1 MLKET
6 LRPSA
11 AAVLLSGDMTDEL
24 AEALAGSLAKLRT
37 RYYYDRVDLEI
48 ASPGGA
54 LTALDRCVSAIEEAR
69 AGGMRVDTRVRT
81 RAASAA
87 ALLAS
92 LGDRR
97 EAAPSARL
105 LYHCVR
111 AVPNGVV
118 TAPAAASLGAAL
130 TGSDRLCAE
139 ALAARARAPGA
150 VRPPRFKVAEF
161 APSDWPVAE
170 RLAGDAEGRG
180 KRLRALRRRV
190 ASALAAPDSKPLAA
204 LYMALLALDAWI
216 SARLA
221 AELLLIDRVADAA
234 PAGARTAASDGG
246 LAVPEWAA
254 LYPDGGTVP
263 RSALCR
269 HALILGE
276 TGSGKTASGI
286 LPLVS
291 AALRPD
297 APVGCLLVIDPKRE
311 IGEEAA
317 RLAGGVR
324 VIDPERDGGAPR
336 IDLMAGP
343 LSPAE
348 DLAAGRFATA
358 ARAMLIRAGSLDR
371 LNPARTFSGHSVSHH
386 DPYWPQQGALLALSA
401 LSLALILTVRRAEAF
416 GDRTRAAALRGLPPD
431 VRRACAAPGIEAGH
445 LVEDAG
451 VVAAAD
457 AARERLAQGKSA
469 AADVLDGFER
479 AVRETALHE
488 SHPPFR
494 DEFGEL
500 ARDCRNA
507 FVEEPAEAAPPP
519 PWETPL
525 EAFGD
530 PLDGDGNELRARDT
544 EWDDHR
550 RRHWEAKWAD
560 KRTEALEANAA
571 AVKALAAKARAAA
584 VRCAPDGAESARAN
598 VMAAAERLLA
608 ALYAPPEGSAL
619 GGEAFAAATVAEHL
633 RPALGGGEA
642 GDALDDIAVRW
653 RVVAGDGDPHYR
665 AILAHA
671 RLAFT
676 AFTDPLPRQKLF
688 FGCEPGFSAGVEG
701 ALDFTADVAARGRPA
716 VHVVRPRLGAE
727 ADALY
732 ARALKATF
740 FEAVLNCPE
749 RAGRGG
755 ADMPLVG
762 YVADECH
769 RFITA
774 DPVHGE
780 QSFLDTCR
788 SFGAFCA
795 LACQSVAS
803 LRHALGAGEQDGVHE
818 PAIDILLANTG
829 TKLFFRST
837 ERSTRETLNWLCP
850 SAPDG
855 PTVVDLRP
863 PSSLA
868 PGECYALLPDG
879 RFERRQLDPHRFPA
893 RGGGPGVGRSA

>member
-1 MLKET
+1 MIKET

-11 AAVLLSGDMTDEL
+11 AAVLLAGDMTDDL
-24 AEALAGSLAKLRT
+24 AEDFAASLAKLRT
-37 RYYYDRVDLEI
+37 RYYYDRVELEI
-48 ASPGGA
+48 ASPGGD
-54 LTALDRCVSAIEEAR
+54 LTALGRCVSAIGEAR

-87 ALLAS
+87 AVLAS

-97 EAAPSARL
+97 EAAPSALL
-105 LYHCVR
+105 LYHCTQV
-111 AVPNGVV
+111 APGGVV
-118 TAPAAASLGAAL
+118 TAPAAVSLGAAL
-130 TGSDRLCAE
+130 AGRDRTYAE
-139 ALAARARAPGA
+139 ALAVRAREPGA
-150 VRPPRFKVAEF
+150 ARPPRFKVAEF
-161 APSDWPVAE
+161 ARSDWPVVE
-170 RLAGDAEGRG
+170 RLAGGGGRRG
-180 KRLRALRRRV
+180 ERLRALRRRV
-190 ASALAAPDSKPLAA
+190 AGGISAPNAQPLAV
-204 LYMALLALDAWI
+204 LYMELLALDAWI

-234 PAGARTAASDGG
+234 PAGERAAAGDGG
-246 LAVPEWAA
+246 LAVPEWMT

-263 RSALCR
+263 RAALCR
-269 HALILGE
+269 HMLILGE

-291 AALRPD
+291 AAVRPD
-297 APVGCLLVIDPKRE
+297 SPVGCLLVIDPKRE

-317 RLAGGVR
+317 RLADGVR

-348 DLAAGRFATA
+348 DLAAGRVATA
-358 ARAMLIRAGSLDR
+358 ARAMLMRAGSLDR
-371 LNPARTFSGHSVSHH
+371 LNPARTFAGDTTGHH
-386 DPYWPQQGALLALSA
+386 DAYWPQQGARLAMSA
-401 LSLALILTVRRAEAF
+401 LSLALMLSVRRAEAF
-416 GDRTRAAALRGLPPD
+416 GDRTRGAALRGLPTELRQ
-431 VRRACAAPGIEAGH
+431 VCAAPGLEAGY

-451 VVAAAD
+451 VTAAAD
-457 AARERLAQGKSA
+457 AARDRLAEGEASA
-469 AADVLDGFER
+469 AAVLEGFER
-479 AVRETALHE
+479 AVRETALHQ
-488 SHPPFR
+488 SHPGFR
-494 DEFGEL
+494 EEFGEL
-500 ARDCRNA
+500 VGKCRNEL
-507 FVEEPAEAAPPP
+507 VEEPAEAAPPP
-519 PWETPL
+519 RWEPL
-525 EAFGD
+525 PEAFDEPTGGGEEGA
-530 PLDGDGNELRARDT
+530 PARDT
-544 EWDDHR
+544 DWDEYR
-550 RRHWEAKWAD
+550 RRNWEAQWAR
-560 KRTEALEANAA
+560 KREGALEANAD
-571 AVKALAAKARAAA
+571 AVKAMAAEARAAA
-584 VRCAPDGAESARAN
+584 VRCAPEGEEPARAN
-598 VMAAAERLLA
+598 VMAAADRLLTD
-608 ALYAPPEGSAL
+608 LYAPPEGGLYSRAPL
-619 GGEAFAAATVAEHL
+619 AAATVAECL
-633 RPALGGGEA
+633 RPALGGGETGA
-642 GDALDDIAVRW
+642 ALDDITGHWSAL
-653 RVVAGDGDPHYR
+653 ASGDSHYR
-665 AILAHA
+665 GIIGFA

-676 AFTDPLPRQKLF
+676 AFTDPLPKRALF
-688 FGCEPGFSAGVEG
+688 FGCEPGFRAGAEG
-701 ALDFTADVAARGRPA
+701 ALDFAADVAARGRHA
-716 VHVVRPRLGAE
+716 VHVVRPRLGADG
-727 ADALY
+727 DALY

-769 RFITA
+769 RFITS

-803 LRHALGAGEQDGVHE
+803 LRHALGAGGEDGVHE

-837 ERSTRETLNWLCP
+837 ERGTRETLNWLCP

-863 PSSLA
+863 PPSLA

-879 RFERRQLDPHRFPA
+879 RFERRQLEPHRFPEG
-893 RGGGPGVGRSA
+893 GGGPELAA

>member
-1 MLKET
+1 MIKET

-11 AAVLLSGDMTDEL
+11 AAVLLAGDMTDDL
-24 AEALAGSLAKLRT
+24 AEDLAGSLAKLRT
-37 RYYYDRVDLEI
+37 RYYYDRVELEV

-54 LTALDRCVSAIEEAR
+54 LTALDRCLSAIGEAR

-97 EAAPSARL
+97 EAAPSALL

-111 AVPNGVV
+111 AAPGGMV
-118 TAPAAASLGAAL
+118 TAPSAAGLVAAL
-130 TGSDRLCAE
+130 AGSDRTYAV
-139 ALAARARAPGA
+139 ALAARARAPA
-150 VRPPRFKVAEF
+150 PAPPPRFKVAEF
-161 APSDWPVAE
+161 APFDWPVVE
-170 RLAGDAEGRG
+170 RLAGGGGRRG
-180 KRLRALRRRV
+180 ERLRALRRRV
-190 ASALAAPDSKPLAA
+190 ADGISAPDAKPLAV
-204 LYMALLALDAWI
+204 LYMELLALDAWI

-234 PAGARTAASDGG
+234 PADGRTASGDGG
-246 LAVPEWAA
+246 LTVPEWRS
-254 LYPDGGTVP
+254 LYPNGGTVP
-263 RSALCR
+263 RAALCR

-276 TGSGKTASGI
+276 TGSGKTASGV

-297 APVGCLLVIDPKRE
+297 SPVGCLLVIDPKRE
-311 IGEEAA
+311 IGDEAA
-317 RLAGGVR
+317 RLADGVR
-324 VIDPERDGGAPR
+324 VIDPEREGGAPR

-348 DLAAGRFATA
+348 DLAAGRVATA
-358 ARAMLIRAGSLDR
+358 ARAMLMRAGSLDR
-371 LNPARTFSGHSVSHH
+371 LNPARTFTGDATIHH
-386 DPYWPQQGALLALSA
+386 DAYWPQQGARLAMSA
-401 LSLALILTVRRAEAF
+401 LSLALILSVRRADGF
-416 GDRTRAAALRGLPPD
+416 GDRTRAAALRGLPTEL
-431 VRRACAAPGIEAGH
+431 RRTCAAPGLETGY

-451 VVAAAD
+451 VTAAAE
-457 AARERLAQGKSA
+457 AARDRLDQGEASA
-469 AADVLDGFER
+469 AEVLEGFER
-479 AVRETALHE
+479 AVRETALHQ
-488 SHPPFR
+488 SHPAFR
-494 DEFGEL
+494 DEFDEL
-500 ARDCRNA
+500 AGDCRNA

-519 PWETPL
+519 RWEPL
-525 EAFGD
+525 PEAFDDPMDGGEEGAPAGD
-530 PLDGDGNELRARDT
+530 PERD
-544 EWDDHR
+544 ER
-550 RRHWEAKWAD
+550 RRRRWEARWAS
-560 KRTEALEANAA
+560 KREDALEANAA
-571 AVKALAAKARAAA
+571 AVRAMAANVRAAA
-584 VRCAPDGAESARAN
+584 VRCAPEGAESARAN
-598 VMAAAERLLA
+598 VMAAADRLLTD
-608 ALYAPPEGSAL
+608 LYAPPEGGLYSSGAL
-619 GGEAFAAATVAEHL
+619 AAATVAERL
-633 RPALGGGEA
+633 RPALGGGEIGA
-642 GDALDDIAVRW
+642 ALDDITGHWSAL
-653 RVVAGDGDPHYR
+653 ADSDSHYR
-665 AILAHA
+665 GIVGFA

-676 AFTDPLPRQKLF
+676 AFTDPLPKRTLF
-688 FGCEPGFSAGVEG
+688 FGCEPGFSAGAEG
-701 ALDFTADVAARGRPA
+701 ALDFAADVAARGRHA

-769 RFITA
+769 RFITS

-803 LRHALGAGEQDGVHE
+803 LRHALGAGGGDGAHE

-837 ERSTRETLNWLCP
+837 ERGTRETLNWLCP

-855 PTVVDLRP
+855 LTVVDLRP
-863 PSSLA
+863 PPSLA

-879 RFERRQLDPHRFPA
+879 RFERRQLEPHRFPEG
-893 RGGGPGVGRSA
+893 GGGPGVAA